1 MPGAAPSAAEPAPW
15 ASSLYPLPCTP
26 TSAAGVLPGA
36 AAVTAGLP
44 LTPSIAPD
52 PPPRLQV
59 SFQEQRL
66 SLLAFLTSVCAIIG
80 GVFTVSGIID
90 ATIYAGQKVLK
101 HKMELGKLS

>member
-1 MPGAAPSAAEPAPW
+1 M
-15 ASSLYPLPCTP
+15 
-26 TSAAGVLPGA
+26 
-36 AAVTAGLP
+36 
-44 LTPSIAPD
+44 
-52 PPPRLQV
+52 